1 MNIAEYLDHELRDG
15 ARIREMEALANRVA
29 IRPATEVLDELK
41 ELLETR
47 PLSGEDTQRLQV
59 LLSQLYHRHAEVD
72 SATDAHWRG
81 EVAKA
86 RELSRTR
93 VHLLDT
99 REE

>member
-1 MNIAEYLDHELRDG
+1 MTIAEYLDHKLRDG
-15 ARIREMEALANRVA
+15 ARVREMEALANLVA
-29 IRPATEVLDELK
+29 ARPSGEVLDELQ
-41 ELLETR
+41 LLLAGR